1 MGNIGA
7 TEILLIL
14 SVILV
19 LFGAKKIPEIA
30 KGFGKGIK
38 EFKKEVSSINEDLD
52 PLKKELTKW
61 KNSFLYQ

>member
-7 TEILLIL
+7 TEILLTL
-14 SVILV
+14 SVVLV

-38 EFKKEVSSINEDLD
+38 EFKKEITTINEDIS
-52 PLKKELTKW
+52 PLKKEFRK
-61 KNSFLYQ
+61 